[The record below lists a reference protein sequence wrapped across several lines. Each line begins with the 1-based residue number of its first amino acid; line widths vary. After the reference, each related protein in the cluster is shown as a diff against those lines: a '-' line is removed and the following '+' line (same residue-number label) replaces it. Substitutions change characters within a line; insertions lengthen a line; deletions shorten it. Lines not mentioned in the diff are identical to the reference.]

1 MFTELAAK
9 NLARIKK
16 NPYPGRGIIIGMTT
30 DRTKM
35 ILLYWLMGRSEN
47 SRNRIFAEEPDGIR
61 TKAYDPAKLTD
72 PSLVIYWPT
81 RQSGSVHFV
90 TNGDQTDTLCRLV
103 PEGKSFEDALMT
115 REFEPDPPNWTP
127 RISGMTDVA
136 DPLGSYRLS
145 ILKAQDGNPECC
157 VRCFYRYD
165 KAIQG
170 FGHCI
175 HTYQGDGN
183 PLPTFTGDPFP
194 VPVPDT
200 AEEAAA
206 FYWPLL
212 NKDNRVA
219 LFARTMDRVTGAV
232 ETSIINRHAALR
244 PEAGK

>member
-1 MFTELAAK
+1 MLREQAAE
-9 NLARIKK
+9 NLVRISR

-30 DRTKM
+30 DRRRM
-35 ILLYWLMGRSEN
+35 MLVYWIMGRSGN
-47 SRNRIFAEEPDGIR
+47 SRNRIFVEEPDGIR
-61 TKAYDPAKLTD
+61 TEAFDPAKLTD
-72 PSLVIYWPT
+72 PSLVIYWPA
-81 RQSGSVHFV
+81 RQSGSVQFV
-90 TNGDQTDTLCRLV
+90 TNGDQTDTLARLA
-103 PEGKSFEDALMT
+103 PDGKSFEEALMT

-127 RISGMTDVA
+127 RISGMADAA

-145 ILKAQDGNPECC
+145 ILKTQDGNPECC

-170 FGHCI
+170 IGHCI

-183 PLPTFTGDPFP
+183 PLPSFAGDPYP

-212 NKDNRVA
+212 DEGNRVA
-219 LFARTMDRVTGAV
+219 LFARTVDRVAGTV
-232 ETSIINRHAALR
+232 ETRIINRHAAVR
-244 PEAGK
+244 QEAGQ